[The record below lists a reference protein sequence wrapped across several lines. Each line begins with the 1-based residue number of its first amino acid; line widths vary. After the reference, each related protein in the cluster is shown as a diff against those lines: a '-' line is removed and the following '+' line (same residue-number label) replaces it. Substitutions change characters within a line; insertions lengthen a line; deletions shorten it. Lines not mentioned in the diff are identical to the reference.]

1 MIDLPPSAVEPS
13 LLPSRNRKA
22 DRFFESA
29 TPDAD
34 ATMRPLTGSDEITH
48 FDVVIVGGG
57 AAGLTLAL
65 SLPKHLS
72 VAILMKDEPLE
83 SSTYYAQGGVAAVWA
98 QDDTV
103 DEHIADTLIAGAGL
117 CHEEAVR
124 FTVEHSREAIEFL
137 LAQGVKFTL
146 DENSD
151 DLHLTQEGGH
161 SRRRIAHVADAT
173 GRAVATTL
181 LERVREC
188 QNVTLLDHMVAIDV
202 ITTNSLAQHF
212 DAPFTEPNRAV
223 GVYALDTKA
232 HRVLTLSAGFV
243 ALACGGVSKAYLY
256 TSNPDI
262 ATGDGIAMAWRAG
275 CRVANLEFN
284 QFHPTCLYHPE
295 ARSFLL
301 TEALRGEGAYLRLP
315 PCDHHPEG
323 ERFML
328 RFDSRGE
335 LAPRD
340 IVALTIDFE
349 MKRLGLRH
357 VYLDITHKDPEFV
370 KAHFPTL
377 YARLLEFG
385 IDITQDQ
392 IPVVPAAHYTCGG
405 VVVNQQGQTDVLN
418 LYALGE
424 TSFTGLHGANRM
436 ASNSLLECF
445 VYAMSAAAHIR
456 DSHAHAAPSVPM
468 IPIWHIQGYIQDNA
482 DQDEAVILL
491 QNWDELRHTMWHYVG
506 IVRSNKRLHRA
517 LNRILLLKQEM
528 QDYYDSFAL
537 NKNLIELRN
546 LLLVSELI
554 VRCALRRHESRGLHY
569 NRDFPQSLPTPADV
583 VLTPAMPSAV

>member
-1 MIDLPPSAVEPS
+1 
-13 LLPSRNRKA
+13 
-22 DRFFESA
+22 
-29 TPDAD
+29 
-34 ATMRPLTGSDEITH
+34 MRPLTGSDEITH

-377 YARLLEFG
+377 YTRLLEFG

-468 IPIWHIQGYIQDNA
+468 IPTWHIQHNA

-517 LNRILLLKQEM
+517 LSRILLLKQEM
-528 QDYYDSFAL
+528 QDYYGSFAL

>member
-34 ATMRPLTGSDEITH
+34 ATIRPLTGSDEITH

-72 VAILMKDEPLE
+72 VAMLMKDEPLE

-223 GVYALDTKA
+223 GVYVLDTKA

-445 VYAMSAAAHIR
+445 VYAMSAATHIR

-468 IPIWHIQGYIQDNA
+468 IPTWHIQDNT

-583 VLTPAMPSAV
+583 VLTPAVPSAV